1 MDTAATPPLATDSP
15 PEAAR
20 PVASDRTNIV
30 TMLLGLWFTVGL
42 LLDAWAHN
50 NVPRLE
56 SFFTPWHA
64 VFYSGFAATAGW
76 IAWTVRGGLR
86 DGRPDMRAIPVGY
99 ASSAV
104 AVVGFA
110 LAGGGDLAW
119 HTAFGIEQNINILF
133 SPTHIGLAATML
145 VIVGTPV
152 RAMWADRSLA
162 SAPGLRRL
170 LPALVSACLC
180 ATLVLLF
187 LQYANALALTAGDVT
202 VGMSR
207 FDEGFTAR
215 LVGSMALT
223 NLLLMVTLLTLARR
237 WRLPPGTAT
246 LLYLTT
252 GALSAAVTGLRNMA
266 LVVAFVLSG
275 VVVDVL
281 ARVLRPAPDRLTRY
295 RAFAGLA
302 ALVTWSVYLATARLV
317 AGAAGGGVVELYTGA
332 PVVQAGLAVL
342 LAVLLVPSRESAP
355 PDQDQPRVELGEHG

>member
-15 PEAAR
+15 PDAAR

-64 VFYSGFAATAGW
+64 VFYSGLAATAGW
-76 IAWTVRGGLR
+76 IAWTVRDGLR
-86 DGRPDMRAIPVGY
+86 DGRLDVRTVPVGY

-275 VVVDVL
+275 VLVDV
-281 ARVLRPAPDRLTRY
+281 LTRY